1 MLLKNSANEQ
11 LIEILEIS
19 ELIDPFK
26 EKVTGQIQAGQN
38 EQNPESFPKKDLIF
52 PSGEN
57 LPSCWLD
64 SNYKSQ

>member
-1 MLLKNSANEQ
+1 MFLKNKESDK

-26 EKVTGQIQAGQN
+26 EKVTGQMQAGQN
-38 EQNPESFPKKDLIF
+38 EQSPESFTKKDLVF

-57 LPSCWLD
+57 LPVCWLD
-64 SNYKSQ
+64 SEYKLK